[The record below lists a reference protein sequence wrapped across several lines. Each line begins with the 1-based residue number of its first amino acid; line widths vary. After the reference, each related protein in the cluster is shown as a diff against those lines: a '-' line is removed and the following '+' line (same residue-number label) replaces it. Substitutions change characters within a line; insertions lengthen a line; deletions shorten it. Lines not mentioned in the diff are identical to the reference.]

1 MAYDPDLDPILDELR
16 AGQGDLAGRVK
27 ALEDRP
33 PVDLTGI
40 LARLAALEA
49 AAAPVVTP
57 PPATVPIWQPV
68 SYTHLTLPTI
78 LLV

>member
-57 PPATVPIWQPV
+57 PPATVPIL
-68 SYTHLTLPTI
+68 SLIHI
-78 LLV
+78 